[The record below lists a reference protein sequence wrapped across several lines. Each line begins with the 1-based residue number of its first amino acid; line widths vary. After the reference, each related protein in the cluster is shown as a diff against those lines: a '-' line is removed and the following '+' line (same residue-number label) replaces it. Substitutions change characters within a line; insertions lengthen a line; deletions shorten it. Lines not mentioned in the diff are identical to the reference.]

1 MQKGSWLVC
10 FWYRSLQKDLTVS
23 GNLFAGVGTLVFGV
37 EFDVPTWSQIYDM
50 LMDEARAIRAEN
62 FHPDVV
68 VSVVRGGLIPARILV
83 DLLEAPQFVT
93 LQIEHYMGI
102 GAARD
107 MPTLKQPIS
116 APVTGR
122 KILVVDDIA
131 DTGKSLRLAV
141 AHLTQQGAK
150 QIKTA
155 TLYYKACSVLVP
167 DFYGRQTRNWVVFPW
182 ETKETL
188 RKLQQQNSGKRALG
202 QEIAKLVKAGFPK
215 QLADK
220 LLADIE
226 KEPKNAVSP

>member
-1 MQKGSWLVC
+1 M
-10 FWYRSLQKDLTVS
+10 S
-23 GNLFAGVGTLVFGV
+23 GNLFAGVGTLVFGM

-50 LMDEARAIRAEN
+50 LMDEAREIGAEN

-68 VSVVRGGLIPARILV
+68 VGIVRGGLIPARILV

-93 LQIEHYMGI
+93 LQIEHYTGI
-102 GAARD
+102 GAASD

-122 KILVVDDIA
+122 KVLVVDDIA
-131 DTGKSLRLAV
+131 DTGKSLRLAI
-141 AHLTQQGAK
+141 AHLKQQGVK
-150 QIKTA
+150 QTKTA
-155 TLYYKACSVLVP
+155 TLYCKPCSVLVP
-167 DFYGRQTRNWVVFPW
+167 DFYERQTRNWVVFPW

-188 RKLQQQNSGKRALG
+188 RKLQQEDCGKRALG

-215 QLADK
+215 QLAEI
-220 LLADIE
+220 LLADLE